1 MRSALLHRND
11 REVLERINRL
21 FERKKFKLVSQLLDH
36 QEGVFQFKAKKTG
49 FLPMRISE
57 GLDLKIHRVSE
68 GVTRIELTVL
78 KNGKE
83 VDTPAYREKEEQ
95 LIGTIYKI
103 F

>member
-1 MRSALLHRND
+1 
-11 REVLERINRL
+11 
-21 FERKKFKLVSQLLDH
+21 
-36 QEGVFQFKAKKTG
+36 
-49 FLPMRISE
+49 MRISE

-68 GVTRIELTVL
+68 GVTRIELSVL